1 MIRIE
6 LHIEMSYEV
15 DEHGAD
21 FVFDIHAAHTRRAR
35 RSPANASR

>member
-6 LHIEMSYEV
+6 LQVDLHYEV

-21 FVFDIHAAHTRRAR
+21 FVFNIQAPEASVNSF
-35 RSPANASR
+35 SPAVDTE